1 MWFYHVW
8 HNKVPKTPQKVH
20 PIRYSL
26 CLQLYH
32 LNTHVVELTVQGLDG
47 AVLLLAIWFEQGSVE
62 HAAKVP

>member
-1 MWFYHVW
+1 MSGTI
-8 HNKVPKTPQKVH
+8 KCLKPPKKLLNVAH